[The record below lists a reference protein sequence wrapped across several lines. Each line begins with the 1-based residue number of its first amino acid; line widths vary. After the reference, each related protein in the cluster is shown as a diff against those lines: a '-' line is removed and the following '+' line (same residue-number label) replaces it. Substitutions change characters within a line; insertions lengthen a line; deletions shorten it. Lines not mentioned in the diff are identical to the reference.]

1 MPTECDG
8 RCSSK
13 ETVFMSISL
22 SLSVPTAAA
31 LEKMSVID
39 SPENGD
45 TGISSE
51 TPSEETLSK
60 AAESGESSS

>member
-1 MPTECDG
+1 MVDAPVKRLYSCP
-8 RCSSK
+8 SL
-13 ETVFMSISL
+13 SL

>member
-1 MPTECDG
+1 
-8 RCSSK
+8 
-13 ETVFMSISL
+13 MSISL